1 MVEHPPS
8 FKGQRRN
15 ATVVTAIWVLGII
28 AFLEL
33 LFASIALAPRILT
46 AVRNSQATHDQPVV
60 TQAAIPAST
69 PSVSQ
74 QIQKQLSANPQDN
87 SASLP
92 LDKNLPPSEAP
103 QQSTASDNS
112 PQGGST
118 LAIVSAK
125 LDGSDEGS
133 KKLLITIKANPNIPI
148 DVPQVKVQVYF
159 YDTDGTEITPSK
171 AQVTSSW
178 TSPPVDWK
186 DGEPELL
193 EVRYLPDSADSDIK
207 FAGYVV
213 AIYYKGDLQDYR
225 AEPGQLTKLF
235 PLKYF
240 IGTDE

>member
-15 ATVVTAIWVLGII
+15 TTVVAAIWVLGIV
-28 AFLEL
+28 AFLEII
-33 LFASIALAPRILT
+33 FACIALLPRILT
-46 AVRNSQATHDQPVV
+46 AVRNNQSVHVQAVAPAAPI
-60 TQAAIPAST
+60 TQAPSQSAQVVPSQPLDGTTLPPLNKDVST
-69 PSVSQ
+69 PDTPLQ
-74 QIQKQLSANPQDN
+74 PA
-87 SASLP
+87 AS
-92 LDKNLPPSEAP
+92 EAAP
-103 QQSTASDNS
+103 QQGT
-112 PQGGST
+112 ST
-118 LAIVSAK
+118 LGIVSTK

-133 KKLLITIKANPNIPI
+133 RKLTITIKANPKVPI

-193 EVRYLPDSADSDIK
+193 EVRYLPDSADTDIK

-225 AEPGQLTKLF
+225 SEPAQLTKLF

-240 IGTDE
+240 IGTEE